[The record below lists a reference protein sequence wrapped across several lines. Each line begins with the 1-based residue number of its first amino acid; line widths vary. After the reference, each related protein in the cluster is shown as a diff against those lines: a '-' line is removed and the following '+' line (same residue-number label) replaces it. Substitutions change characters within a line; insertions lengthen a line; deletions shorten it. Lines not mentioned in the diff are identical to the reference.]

1 MVERFNSTL
10 VQQLALFTANNQEDW
25 DEHLPYLLMAYRASQ
40 HGATACSPALLMYGR
55 ELRGPVDLL
64 CGPTPERPDRPLGE
78 GYARRLEEGME
89 KVHAFARHQLQ
100 QVGMKMKRRY
110 DHRSQVS
117 EYPPGVKIWF
127 FNPRRR
133 KGRCPKL
140 TSPWQSLGVVLAQI
154 SDMVLK
160 IKMGP
165 RALHR
170 IVHADRLRPYK
181 GDLTPSWLR
190 LAGVAGAGTA
200 APVEA
205 QGSQSLAAST
215 RA

>member
-1 MVERFNSTL
+1 M
-10 VQQLALFTANNQEDW
+10 ALFTATNQEDCY
-25 DEHLPYLLMAYRASQ
+25 EHLPYLLMAYHASQ

-55 ELRGPVDLL
+55 ELRSPVDLL
-64 CGPTPERPDRPLGE
+64 CGPTPERPDRPPGE

-100 QVGMKMKRRY
+100 QAGIKMKRTY
-110 DHRSQVS
+110 DHRSQAS
-117 EYPPGVKIWF
+117 EYPPGAKIWF

-140 TSPWQSLGVVLAQI
+140 TSPWQGPGVVLAQI
-154 SDMVLK
+154 NDVVLK

-165 RALHR
+165 RALPR

-181 GDLTPSWLR
+181 GDLTPSWIC
-190 LAGVAGAGTA
+190 LAGGAGA
-200 APVEA
+200 
-205 QGSQSLAAST
+205 
-215 RA
+215 